1 MVSTLYQSGGT
12 LMEYPELRTLI
23 IFFCMLAIVVLVAT
37 GCSNAYED
45 CLEQQK
51 AEYRSQ
57 NPKASVA
64 AVLNQQRNFEVM
76 CSKFK
81 R

>member
-1 MVSTLYQSGGT
+1 
-12 LMEYPELRTLI
+12 MEYPELRTLI
-23 IFFCMLAIVVLVAT
+23 VFFCMLAIVVLVVS
-37 GCSNAYED
+37 GCANAYED

-51 AEYRSQ
+51 AEYRLK
-57 NPKASVA
+57 NPGASVA

>member
-1 MVSTLYQSGGT
+1 
-12 LMEYPELRTLI
+12 MEYPGISTLI
-23 IFFCMLAIVVLVAT
+23 VFFCMAAIVVLLVT
-37 GCSNAYED
+37 GCTNAYED

-51 AEYRSQ
+51 AEYRAR
-57 NPKASVA
+57 NPQASVA

>member
-1 MVSTLYQSGGT
+1 
-12 LMEYPELRTLI
+12 MEYPELRTLI
-23 IFFCMLAIVVLVAT
+23 VFFCMLAIVVLVAS
-37 GCSNAYED
+37 GCANAYED

-51 AEYRSQ
+51 AEYRSR
-57 NPKASVA
+57 NPQASVA
-64 AVLNQQRNFEVM
+64 AVLNKSRDFEVM